1 MKPYNRCRLF
11 PIFLLVVLVAL
22 TACAS
27 RGSGEDRPVGA
38 RGPAFDVA
46 TLLSGTYQLQN
57 RGDSNLRLDISSTG
71 GVGSNF
77 ELLATASGRYAG
89 RNVNEQGVI
98 FLESAGPDVRMSIVP
113 HFGAPVSVLSP
124 DLTEFSQS
132 ELGSACT
139 LHLQSDERGW
149 AGATEGKG
157 SCVRTVGGAVG
168 QWQVEIL
175 PGTIRFSDP
184 GTQQVLVFQKAS
196 DRRGR

>member
-1 MKPYNRCRLF
+1 MKSYNGRTF
-11 PIFLLVVLVAL
+11 FSILLLAGLVAL

-27 RGSGEDRPVGA
+27 RGTGPDRPVGA

-46 TLLSGTYQLQN
+46 TLLSGTYRLQETN
-57 RGDSNLRLDISSTG
+57 SNLRLDISSTG

-98 FLESAGPDVRMSIVP
+98 VLETAGPDVRMSIIP
-113 HFGAPVSVLSP
+113 HFGEPVTVLSP

-139 LHLQSDERGW
+139 LHLQSDEQGW
-149 AGATEGKG
+149 AGATQGKG
-157 SCVRTVGGAVG
+157 SCVRAVGGAVG

-196 DRRGR
+196 NRRGR

>member
-1 MKPYNRCRLF
+1 MKPYNHRSLL
-11 PIFLLVVLVAL
+11 PILLLAGLVAL
-22 TACAS
+22 AACAS
-27 RGSGEDRPVGA
+27 GGTGQDRSAGA

-46 TLLSGTYQLQN
+46 SLLSGTYRLHN
-57 RGDSNLRLDISSTG
+57 GDSNLRLDISSTG
-71 GVGSNF
+71 GVGSEL
-77 ELLATASGRYAG
+77 ELLATASGRYGG

-98 FLESAGPDVRMSIVP
+98 VLESAGPDVRMSIVP
-113 HFGAPVSVLSP
+113 HFGEPVTVLSP
-124 DLTEFSQS
+124 NLTEFSQS

-149 AGATEGKG
+149 AGATQGKG
-157 SCVRTVGGAVG
+157 ACVRAVGGAVG

-184 GTQQVLVFQKAS
+184 GTRQVLVFQKTS

>member
-1 MKPYNRCRLF
+1 MQYRYRFF
-11 PIFLLVVLVAL
+11 PIVLLAVLA
-22 TACAS
+22 ACAS
-27 RGSGEDRPVGA
+27 RSNSGSQSVGA

-46 TLLSGTYQLQN
+46 TLISGTYRLQN

-71 GVGSNF
+71 GVGSEL

-98 FLESAGPDVRMSIVP
+98 VLETAGPDVRMSIIP
-113 HFGAPVSVLSP
+113 HFGEPVTVLSP
-124 DLTEFSQS
+124 NLTEFSQS

-139 LHLQSDERGW
+139 LHLQSDEQGW

-157 SCVRTVGGAVG
+157 SCVRAVGGAVG

-184 GTQQVLVFQKAS
+184 GTRQVLVFQKTSS
-196 DRRGR
+196 DRVGR